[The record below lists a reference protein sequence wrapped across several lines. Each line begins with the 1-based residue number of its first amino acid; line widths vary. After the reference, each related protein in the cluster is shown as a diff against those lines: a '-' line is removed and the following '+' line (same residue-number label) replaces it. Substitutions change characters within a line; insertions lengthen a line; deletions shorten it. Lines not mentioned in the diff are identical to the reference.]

1 MADEIINI
9 ATLTIDK
16 SGVNESIVDTRK
28 QIFELQKANSELRKD
43 ITKNGDASG
52 EQTKKF
58 IENEKAIKDL
68 NAVYKTQQS
77 AINDLT
83 LAELK
88 NSKALTETA
97 KSIDQANAQSKELL
111 KIRNQL
117 DTSTVEGAAALELI
131 NDRINKNREF
141 VVANGSAQE
150 KAANI
155 TGNYRQAITNL
166 GGSFGGATQQVI
178 GFVQNGRDVISSL
191 TEIGTQATAS
201 VSKMIGFQNAT
212 VRAQQANEQLSN
224 SAGAA
229 AKSAIEAGEGSAIA
243 GQGAEKGAGG
253 IMTMV
258 KAAWAFVAN
267 PIGAALLA
275 IVGAIVLLIT
285 AFKSFQP
292 LVDKVEQGLA
302 ALSAVFNVIKN
313 TVVALF
319 TGTKSLGEAFKGLG
333 GDMSKAAKEAAAL
346 TKAQQD
352 LEDAMKAQEVTTAK
366 NRAEINKLNVELKNR
381 TKTEKERL
389 AIADEIAKKENADY
403 QQRKKLVDEEVRQA
417 RAAIAIKAQFTE
429 QEKKLLKE
437 TGDATKELAESRGGN
452 YDAEYEALNKA
463 RIKAIDLENEAT
475 VNLEKVYNRRDKLQ
489 DDAAAKEL
497 ARQEKAKAAAEKATQ
512 AYFKNAETQIAIL
525 KAKNAQLSQID
536 EERLKFISEISQKE
550 INLLNEKKNRG
561 LITEKEYTLGVLI
574 ARKAL
579 SEEILSIAEKQ
590 IETEITA
597 QNKQFEYNSQ
607 LNEQQLNESIA
618 NAQFLRDVQLKRIEE
633 STLLESEKAQAI
645 IEINQGYVE
654 AIDILDQN
662 YAAAQKQRE
671 EVRIQEEQ
679 TLRDVAFQNRLLQLE
694 EQGATELELRRAQLD
709 IDHEQKRL
717 ALDADLAAEKKTAEE
732 VQALKLLNDRQYAA
746 ATKKIDKE
754 VAATKRAAVA
764 GIAQDAIAA
773 AQSIFGE
780 SKALAVAMALIN
792 TYQGI
797 TAVWANASTLPE
809 PFATGQ
815 KVASTITVAAS
826 GFAAVKNILKTDK
839 GSASAGGGTDATAKS
854 SPSTFENAARTSSV
868 ATVNANPPQDQAQA
882 PQPVLVLESLKEVQN
897 NVEVKIKSS

>member
-16 SGVNESIVDTRK
+16 SGVNESIVETRK

-58 IENEKAIKDL
+58 VENEKAIKDL
-68 NAVYKTQQS
+68 SAVYKTQQS

-117 DTSTVEGAAALELI
+117 DTSTEEGAAALDLI
-131 NDRINKNREF
+131 NGKLNKNREF

-155 TGNYRQAITNL
+155 TGNYRQKIFELSEGLDKAIPGFSQARTIVQGFGNIVGESADKVTDYTNSAIQSTRATL
-166 GGSFGGATQQVI
+166 GFKTSAQLATESTVAQTAATTSQTAATEASTVATAASTRGFKLLKLAIVSTGIGALVVLLVSVYTALSQNGAASNKFSKALASFKGILNAVFAVLRPLGEFLIDKIVAGFELAGQAADEALRLISAGLDAI
-178 GFVQNGRDVISSL
+178 GFDDAAKSVDTFKESVKGSIDAAQRLEAAEQKLAAAQRYSQKIQLDYQKQAEKLRQARDDESKS
-191 TEIGTQATAS
+191 IGERI
-201 VSKMIGFQNAT
+201 K
-212 VRAQQANEQLSN
+212 ANEQLGAVLQKQTAEETKIANQAIANAKLRIQLTGRSTENLDALAEAQTKLSDIQERISGQESEQLQNLN
-224 SAGAA
+224 SLRKESADKARA
-229 AKSAIEAGEGSAIA
+229 IAEESIKSKQTEIAIE
-243 GQGAEKGAGG
+243 
-253 IMTMV
+253 
-258 KAAWAFVAN
+258 
-267 PIGAALLA
+267 
-275 IVGAIVLLIT
+275 
-285 AFKSFQP
+285 
-292 LVDKVEQGLA
+292 
-302 ALSAVFNVIKN
+302 
-313 TVVALF
+313 
-319 TGTKSLGEAFKGLG
+319 
-333 GDMSKAAKEAAAL
+333 
-346 TKAQQD
+346 
-352 LEDAMKAQEVTTAK
+352 
-366 NRAEINKLNVELKNR
+366 
-381 TKTEKERL
+381 
-389 AIADEIAKKENADY
+389 
-403 QQRKKLVDEEVRQA
+403 
-417 RAAIAIKAQFTE
+417 
-429 QEKKLLKE
+429 
-437 TGDATKELAESRGGN
+437 
-452 YDAEYEALNKA
+452 
-463 RIKAIDLENEAT
+463 
-475 VNLEKVYNRRDKLQ
+475 
-489 DDAAAKEL
+489 
-497 ARQEKAKAAAEKATQ
+497 
-512 AYFKNAETQIAIL
+512 
-525 KAKNAQLSQID
+525 KAKNAQLAQTD
-536 EERLKFISEISQKE
+536 EERLKFLTEISRKE
-550 INLLNEKKNRG
+550 IAILSEQKSKK
-561 LITEKEYTLGVLI
+561 LISEKEYSLGALEI
-574 ARKAL
+574 RKAF

-590 IETEITA
+590 IEIEITA

-607 LNEQQLNESIA
+607 LNEEQLNESIA

-645 IEINQGYVE
+645 LEINQGYVE

-662 YAAAQKQRE
+662 YAEAQKQRE

-679 TLRDVAFQNRLLQLE
+679 TLRDVAFQTRLLQLE
-694 EQGATELELRRAQLD
+694 EQGATELELRQAQID
-709 IDHEQKRL
+709 IDHEQKRI

-746 ATKKIDKE
+746 ATAKIDKE
-754 VAATKRAAVA
+754 VRAAKRAAVA

-839 GSASAGGGTDATAKS
+839 GSASSGGGTDATAKS
-854 SPSTFENAARTSSV
+854 APPTFENAARTSSV

-882 PQPVLVLESLKEVQN
+882 PQPVLVLETLKEVQN